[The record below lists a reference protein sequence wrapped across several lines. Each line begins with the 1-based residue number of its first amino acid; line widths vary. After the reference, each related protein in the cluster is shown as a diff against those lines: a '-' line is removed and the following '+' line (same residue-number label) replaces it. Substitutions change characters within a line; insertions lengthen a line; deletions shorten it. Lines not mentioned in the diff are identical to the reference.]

1 MSKKVLN
8 LLAFLAVLAGCIAMT
23 VFTGKGSVSTMI
35 YNFAFL
41 AIMTVLYLAGML
53 GGMFRVEGI
62 GQALHRGKEELTG
75 IFKTPGKVKNESLV
89 YLKGIFD
96 HKYLDGRLD
105 DFVDGMNQAKEGIGE
120 IEDYINEDDIDLH
133 VHKRI
138 LEMIPDIFTSLG
150 ILGTFIGLVWGLK
163 NFEPSSYETMTNS
176 VSSLVAGIKVA
187 FLTSIYGIAFAI
199 IYTSGMKSVF
209 SDMNEKLQAFLEKF
223 HIYVLPTAENE
234 SRNLMVASQK
244 LQVKAMKQMAE
255 QLSAE
260 MAQSFEKAINP
271 TFQKMNESLDVLT
284 ESVTSCQQDVM
295 QEILRSFLREMNGS
309 FKMQFKDFNDALTQL
324 KKAQKENTDYT
335 TSLYHNMS
343 DQLNSSYERQSETM
357 KDMVNELGN
366 AQGRYMSTAS
376 RIAQDNQEIQKM
388 QQQDYQRVADYLK
401 EAEKTSAKFW
411 VACNQTMQRY
421 VETASQGMEKVSAAS
436 QTGADVLKAN
446 RQVMEELEKRLAD
459 FASCQDKTLQ
469 TMEEVRR
476 LLTDISVT
484 KENGN
489 ISLVVGQQNQN
500 ASRMADR
507 QSMDRVYA
515 LMKEQGEK
523 QEALLEEMNRN
534 LRELSKTPQK
544 GKFGLFR

>member
-1 MSKKVLN
+1 
-8 LLAFLAVLAGCIAMT
+8 
-23 VFTGKGSVSTMI
+23 
-35 YNFAFL
+35 
-41 AIMTVLYLAGML
+41 
-53 GGMFRVEGI
+53 
-62 GQALHRGKEELTG
+62 
-75 IFKTPGKVKNESLV
+75 
-89 YLKGIFD
+89 
-96 HKYLDGRLD
+96 
-105 DFVDGMNQAKEGIGE
+105 
-120 IEDYINEDDIDLH
+120 
-133 VHKRI
+133 
-138 LEMIPDIFTSLG
+138 
-150 ILGTFIGLVWGLK
+150 
-163 NFEPSSYETMTNS
+163 
-176 VSSLVAGIKVA
+176 
-187 FLTSIYGIAFAI
+187 
-199 IYTSGMKSVF
+199 
-209 SDMNEKLQAFLEKF
+209 
-223 HIYVLPTAENE
+223 
-234 SRNLMVASQK
+234 
-244 LQVKAMKQMAE
+244 MAE
-255 QLSAE
+255 
-260 MAQSFEKAINP
+260 SFEKAINP

-309 FKMQFKDFNDALTQL
+309 FKMQFKDFNDALAQL

-489 ISLVVGQQNQN
+489 ISLAGGQQNLN